1 MEKYET
7 YEYIKSLLMY
17 CIIGALGG
25 WTVALNSS
33 DLSRYQKFAATTTGA
48 LCAAFLTP
56 FFCYIV
62 SFGGKFDMTIEAH
75 GFFAFITGN
84 LGIKGISLAI
94 DFFKSKFQRRK
105 ED

>member
-1 MEKYET
+1 MDKYET
-7 YEYIKSLLMY
+7 YEYIKSLIMY

-33 DLSRYQKFAATTTGA
+33 DLSMYQKFAATITGA

-56 FFCYIV
+56 FFCYVV
-62 SFGGKFDMTIEAH
+62 SFGDKFDMTIEAH

-84 LGIKGISLAI
+84 LGIKGITI
-94 DFFKSKFQRRK
+94 VIEYFRSKFPRK
-105 ED
+105 KD